1 MATYTIQLK
10 RGQSK
15 SWTTLNPVL
24 QPGEP
29 GFEIDTGKLKI
40 GNGVDEWVNLKYVND
55 EKDLILSADTFA
67 DFPEIGESDVIYKA
81 SKEKQLYQWN
91 DEIKEYE
98 LLVRSDYVT
107 YEQMNTVINQSIS
120 ELSLED
126 YATKAYALD
135 LFGQMIPLSH
145 EEIIEICN
153 KN

>member
-1 MATYTIQLK
+1 MALYTIQLK
-10 RGQSK
+10 RGQAS
-15 SWTTLNPVL
+15 SWAALNPIL

-29 GFEIDTGKLKI
+29 GYEINTGKLKI
-40 GNGVDEWVNLKYVND
+40 GNGIDKWLDLPYLGED
-55 EKDLILSADTFA
+55 KDLIISADTRN

-91 DEIKEYE
+91 DELGDYE

-107 YEQMNTVINQSIS
+107 YDQLSIIIDKTIK

-126 YATKAYALD
+126 YATKAYAQD

-145 EEIIEICN
+145 EEILEICN